1 MLFHIVEVEQ
11 IQQEI
16 LYVVAVRVTNQRDM
30 NTGSYGMFNRIFTMK
45 IILIK

>member
-11 IQQEI
+11 IQQKI

-30 NTGSYGMFNRIFTMK
+30 NTGSYGIFNKIFMMRT
-45 IILIK
+45 ILIE